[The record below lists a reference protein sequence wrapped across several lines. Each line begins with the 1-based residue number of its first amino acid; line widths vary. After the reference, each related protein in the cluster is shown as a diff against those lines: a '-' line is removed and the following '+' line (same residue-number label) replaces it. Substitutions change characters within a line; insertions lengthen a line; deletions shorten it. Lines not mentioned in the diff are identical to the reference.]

1 MSSGQIR
8 SYISFLSVD
17 SDDDYIN
24 RITNM
29 INNIEDEKE
38 KKNLQVEFL
47 NKLNQ
52 VNIIKKYTTQK
63 NNIQEINQEAVDI
76 NTEADSI
83 LEEEPALVD
92 DIEYQPVIIKNDIY
106 EKYPSI
112 YATPEVLIY
121 ISNAKISLNRKKE
134 IESTNPKIKLHK
146 IPSNPI
152 YEKTVSNN

>member
-24 RITNM
+24 RITNI

-92 DIEYQPVIIKNDIY
+92 DIEYHPVIIKNDIY

>member
-63 NNIQEINQEAVDI
+63 NNFQEINQEVVDI
-76 NTEADSI
+76 NTEVDSI
-83 LEEEPALVD
+83 LEEEKALVD
-92 DIEYQPVIIKNDIY
+92 DIEYQPVIIKNDVS